1 MTYDGDDMVC
11 PACGHRILSVVDDRL
26 DQMVQQASIPN
37 LATLFKRA
45 KDAGIIAPGKE
56 YGGP

>member
-1 MTYDGDDMVC
+1 V
-11 PACGHRILSVVDDRL
+11 SVVDDRL

-45 KDAGIIAPGKE
+45 KDAGVITTGKE
-56 YGGP
+56 YGGA